1 MRKREGIEPRH
12 GYTTVDAD
20 VVMFTEG
27 HIKGAQ
33 QAMAPANPPG
43 SKTVA
48 RHQGS
53 VGTKAASGTREI
65 LWALPRTGVGWH
77 NRHAGRKPDTPEEV
91 GCLHMSDEVG

>member
-1 MRKREGIEPRH
+1 MRKREGLEPRH

-20 VVMFTEG
+20 VGMCTAG

-33 QAMAPANPPG
+33 PAMAPANPPG

-53 VGTKAASGTREI
+53 VGSAGDPLGASRDGSRVAPPAHREETRY
-65 LWALPRTGVGWH
+65 PRGS
-77 NRHAGRKPDTPEEV
+77 RMPP
-91 GCLHMSDEVG
+91 